1 MKDLMK
7 SILNPFGKLKLLSVF
22 FFFFLMPFFVVDEAI
37 ISWLKVP

>member
-22 FFFFLMPFFVVDEAI
+22 FFFLMPFFVVDEAI